1 MNDMITAIEKENL
14 SAEERKVAFATI
26 IGTTVE
32 WYDFIIY
39 AAAAGLFFKDLFFTP
54 AGSSLGT
61 ILTFAT
67 VGLSFLFRPLG
78 AFLAGYMG
86 DRYGR
91 RFVLVMTLVLM
102 GLATTSIGLLPTYES
117 IGIWAPILLLILRI
131 LQGLAAG
138 GEWGGAVLMAVEH
151 APSHK
156 RGRFGAFPQIGV
168 PLGLILASVMF
179 ALMTGVIS
187 PGDAFIEWG
196 WRIPFLFSIV
206 LLFVGHWIRRTVEES
221 PVFEEIKQRKS
232 TSATPIRDLFKNH
245 ALLVILAALVF
256 AGNSACG
263 YMTTGGFIQNYATNP
278 EGPLALSRTPIL
290 ISVTLA
296 SVVWLISTWFS
307 GVLSDSIGRKKTY
320 ISGWGVQFIAVLTLF
335 PLVNTASIPLIA
347 LALCFLALGIGLT
360 YGVQSAFYSE
370 LFPASIRFSGISI
383 SYALG
388 AILGGAFA
396 PMIGAWLID
405 ITGSTLAV
413 TAYLSLMTCIAFLST
428 VSLKDRTGIPLGP
441 DYEKEQSKSPV
452 IWHHDK

>member
-1 MNDMITAIEKENL
+1 
-14 SAEERKVAFATI
+14 
-26 IGTTVE
+26 
-32 WYDFIIY
+32 
-39 AAAAGLFFKDLFFTP
+39 
-54 AGSSLGT
+54 
-61 ILTFAT
+61 
-67 VGLSFLFRPLG
+67 
-78 AFLAGYMG
+78 
-86 DRYGR
+86 
-91 RFVLVMTLVLM
+91 
-102 GLATTSIGLLPTYES
+102 
-117 IGIWAPILLLILRI
+117 
-131 LQGLAAG
+131 
-138 GEWGGAVLMAVEH
+138 
-151 APSHK
+151 
-156 RGRFGAFPQIGV
+156 
-168 PLGLILASVMF
+168 MF

-187 PGDAFIEWG
+187 PADAFIEWG

-320 ISGWGVQFIAVLTLF
+320 IVGWGVQFIAVLTLF

-405 ITGSTLAV
+405 ITGSTFAV